1 MMTSIE
7 PEPRQ
12 LLGPL
17 LEGDEQATARLHARL
32 AATAAREGI
41 LDVAYRVIDT
51 PVGLL
56 LLAATPRGLVRV
68 AYRSQGHEAAL
79 AQLAQ
84 VISPRILA
92 APARLDAVVRQM
104 EEYFSRRRTVFD
116 VPVDLRLASGF
127 RRQVLTHL
135 PHIPYGTTESYAQ
148 VAAAAGSGR
157 AVRAVRAAGTACAA
171 NPVPIVVPCHRV
183 VRSDGTFG
191 GYAGGPEAKRA
202 LLALEAAA

>member
-1 MMTSIE
+1 MMTSIA
-7 PEPRQ
+7 PEPRR

-51 PVGLL
+51 PVGSL
-56 LLAATPRGLVRV
+56 LLAATARGLVRV
-68 AYRSQGHEAAL
+68 AYPSQGHEAAL
-79 AQLAQ
+79 AQLA
-84 VISPRILA
+84 VTISPRILA
-92 APARLDAVVRQM
+92 APDRLDAVARQL

-135 PHIPYGTTESYAQ
+135 PRIPYGATESYAQ
-148 VAAAAGSGR
+148 VAAAAGSG
-157 AVRAVRAAGTACAA
+157 RAVRAAGTACAA